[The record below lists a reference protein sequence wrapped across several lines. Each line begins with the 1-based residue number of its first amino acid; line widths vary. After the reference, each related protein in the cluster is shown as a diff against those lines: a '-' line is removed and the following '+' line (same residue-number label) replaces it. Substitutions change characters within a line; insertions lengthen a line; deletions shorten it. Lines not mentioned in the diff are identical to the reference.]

1 MPKILECQ
9 NIEVR
14 YGFKK
19 AVKSIS
25 FVVERGQSV
34 ALVGKNGAGKTSTL
48 KALIGYVPLRRGN
61 IQIMGRTPSDWRIFE
76 TLGFAPETGTPPEY
90 LSAAEYLKF
99 IAKLKLIRSKENEET
114 ISELLSVFDLEPE
127 KKIREYSKGM
137 KRRLVLAQAFVGMPA
152 LVILDE
158 PLNGLDPVMIMR
170 LRDWD
175 NQCRKRGMTVIYS
188 SHILSEVEKCCD
200 RLILIHQGEVLVD
213 QLIDEIKAENG
224 GVEQLFYEKVGK
236 S

>member
-14 YGFKK
+14 YGLKK

-61 IQIMGRTPSDWRIFE
+61 IQILGRSPSDYRIFE

-99 IAKLKLIRSKENEET
+99 IAKLKLIPRTENLET

-158 PLNGLDPVMIMR
+158 PLNGLDPVMIIR
-170 LRDWD
+170 LRDWV

>member
-1 MPKILECQ
+1 
-9 NIEVR
+9 
-14 YGFKK
+14 
-19 AVKSIS
+19 
-25 FVVERGQSV
+25 
-34 ALVGKNGAGKTSTL
+34 
-48 KALIGYVPLRRGN
+48 
-61 IQIMGRTPSDWRIFE
+61 
-76 TLGFAPETGTPPEY
+76 
-90 LSAAEYLKF
+90 
-99 IAKLKLIRSKENEET
+99 
-114 ISELLSVFDLEPE
+114 
-127 KKIREYSKGM
+127 M

-158 PLNGLDPVMIMR
+158 PLNGLDPVMIIR
-170 LRDWD
+170 LRDWV
-175 NQCRKRGMTVIYS
+175 NRCRNRGMTVIYS